1 MLSTNVRWPRQS
13 SDPGT
18 WHSWH
23 LHPDAIDSK
32 DLKRIPL
39 LNRKHVAIAE
49 RERRLRRRILIG
61 AAVVTAVV
69 VGLVVYGLVQAFF
82 VQPTQPIAIIGEGE
96 ITTAEFQGR
105 VSLAQW
111 NLTNQFTN
119 LQQALQIL
127 GDDPETFSAYQSQL
141 TNIGQQLA
149 NPLFIGSNILD
160 LLIDEELLEREA
172 ARRGIDVS
180 EAEIDDFIE
189 ESLGF
194 FGEQDAATPAPAVD
208 GTPSPIATP
217 YTRELFESNFE
228 AFLTN
233 IGAFGVDEATLR
245 AEARARML
253 RERLEADFETQ
264 VDDTQEQVWARHIL
278 VEEEQEA
285 ADLLARVKEGEE
297 WGDLASE
304 YSLDE
309 SNKERAGDL
318 DWFGRGR
325 MVEAFEEAAFG
336 GAIGEIVGPVETDF
350 GWHLIEILGHEDREL
365 SASAYRLAVSEAL
378 NTWIAEARENA
389 AIEIMDYWVDRVPS
403 PPFRPGG

>member
-1 MLSTNVRWPRQS
+1 M
-13 SDPGT
+13 
-18 WHSWH
+18 
-23 LHPDAIDSK
+23 
-32 DLKRIPL
+32 
-39 LNRKHVAIAE
+39 
-49 RERRLRRRILIG
+49 
-61 AAVVTAVV
+61 
-69 VGLVVYGLVQAFF
+69 VGLVAYGLVQAFF
-82 VQPTQPIAIIGEGE
+82 VQPNQPIAIIGEGE

-160 LLIDEELLEREA
+160 LLIQEQLIEQEA
-172 ARRGIDVS
+172 GRRGIEVS
-180 EAEIDDFIE
+180 EAEIKAFIE

-228 AFLTN
+228 AYLTN

-245 AEARARML
+245 ADVRARML
-253 RERLEADFETQ
+253 RERLEADFEDQ
-264 VDDTQEQVWARHIL
+264 VDETQDQVWARHIL

-285 ADLLARVKEGEE
+285 ADLLARVEEGEE

-309 SNKERAGDL
+309 SNKEQGGNL

-350 GWHLIEILGHEDREL
+350 GWHLIEIIGHEDREL
-365 SASAYRLAVSEAL
+365 SASAYRLAVSQAL
-378 NTWIAEARENA
+378 NTWIAEARDSA

>member
-1 MLSTNVRWPRQS
+1 M
-13 SDPGT
+13 
-18 WHSWH
+18 
-23 LHPDAIDSK
+23 
-32 DLKRIPL
+32 
-39 LNRKHVAIAE
+39 
-49 RERRLRRRILIG
+49 
-61 AAVVTAVV
+61 
-69 VGLVVYGLVQAFF
+69 VGLVAYGLVQAFF

-119 LQQALQIL
+119 LQQILQIL

-160 LLIDEELLEREA
+160 LLIQEQLIEQEA
-172 ARRGIDVS
+172 GRRGIDVS
-180 EAEIDDFIE
+180 EAEIDAFIE

-194 FGEQDAATPAPAVD
+194 FGEQEAATPAPAVD
-208 GTPSPIATP
+208 GTPSPTATP

-228 AFLTN
+228 AYLTN

-245 AEARARML
+245 ADARARML
-253 RERLEADFETQ
+253 RERLEADFEDQ
-264 VDDTQEQVWARHIL
+264 VDETQDQVWARHIL

-285 ADLLARVKEGEE
+285 ADLLARVEEGEE

-309 SNKERAGDL
+309 SNKEQGGNL

-365 SASAYRLAVSEAL
+365 SASAYRLAVSQAL
-378 NTWIAEARENA
+378 NTWIAEARDSA